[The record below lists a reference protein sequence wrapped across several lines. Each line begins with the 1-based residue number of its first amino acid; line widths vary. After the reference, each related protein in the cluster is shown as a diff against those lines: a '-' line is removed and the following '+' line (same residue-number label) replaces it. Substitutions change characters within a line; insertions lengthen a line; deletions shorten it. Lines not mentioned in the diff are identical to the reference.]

1 MWVHLCDSCGVGPHV
16 YGSCPGPKLE
26 QLETTFLTIIYT
38 FWPLQ
43 NHISSTLSFG
53 CWALRGGNVPT
64 WLGQEGRWMGAG
76 KVPIMVKKGTFLIL
90 NLIVWL
96 DELCVPMQ
104 IYSPTQW
111 SQYNAI
117 RVKSHITASTR
128 EAAVAV
134 PILQRSSD
142 TSALM
147 WRFLAVAGLDLNHPL
162 TVCTR
167 CGRSLSEPVIFVG
180 LCPMAWVIIF
190 VNGCNCSRDCS
201 SCD

>member
-1 MWVHLCDSCGVGPHV
+1 MWLHLCDSCGVGPHV

-117 RVKSHITASTR
+117 RVTHNCLYQGSRCSCAYFTKVLRHISFDV
-128 EAAVAV
+128 EVFGCGWV
-134 PILQRSSD
+134 GFKPPIN
-142 TSALM
+142 
-147 WRFLAVAGLDLNHPL
+147 GLH
-162 TVCTR
+162 
-167 CGRSLSEPVIFVG
+167 
-180 LCPMAWVIIF
+180 
-190 VNGCNCSRDCS
+190 
-201 SCD
+201 